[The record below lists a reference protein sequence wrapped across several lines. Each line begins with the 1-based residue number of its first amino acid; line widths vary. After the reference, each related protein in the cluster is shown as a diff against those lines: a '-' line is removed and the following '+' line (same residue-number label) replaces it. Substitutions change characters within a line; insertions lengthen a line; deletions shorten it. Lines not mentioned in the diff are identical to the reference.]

1 MSIRKLTLAL
11 CVAAGGALPLHAQT
25 QTAQPAPPQTPQPPA
40 AVASAPAQPAAVSAS
55 AVDGGQPVW
64 IRPETA
70 EQRKLRLGTTE
81 DPGPDPDPKKGWER
95 YGHRYFIEK
104 ADRRWGNFYNPPGG
118 GWIRA
123 FGFVHFYRGA
133 FPMKERRVGIWQPG
147 RDETRNRP
155 QPEAGAQ
162 EPKSLYTGE
171 AMDCLMK
178 LRGEFTPLGAPASD
192 GTVHFEE
199 SSQGLPSAGSW
210 RNSLAVADMNED
222 GCPDIVAPPERGIPN
237 GVPSIFLGDCQG
249 HWTYWK
255 DVKLP
260 RSLEYGY

>member
-104 ADRRWGNFYNPPGG
+104 ADRRWANFYNPPEEGG
-118 GWIRA
+118 IRP
-123 FGFVHFYRGA
+123 FGFVNFYRELYQMDEKGVWILQA
-133 FPMKERRVGIWQPG
+133 D
-147 RDETRNRP
+147 RDDPRNRP
-155 QPEAGAQ
+155 QPEAAAE
-162 EPKSLYTGE
+162 EPKSL
-171 AMDCLMK
+171 
-178 LRGEFTPLGAPASD
+178 
-192 GTVHFEE
+192 
-199 SSQGLPSAGSW
+199 
-210 RNSLAVADMNED
+210 
-222 GCPDIVAPPERGIPN
+222 
-237 GVPSIFLGDCQG
+237 
-249 HWTYWK
+249 
-255 DVKLP
+255 
-260 RSLEYGY
+260 